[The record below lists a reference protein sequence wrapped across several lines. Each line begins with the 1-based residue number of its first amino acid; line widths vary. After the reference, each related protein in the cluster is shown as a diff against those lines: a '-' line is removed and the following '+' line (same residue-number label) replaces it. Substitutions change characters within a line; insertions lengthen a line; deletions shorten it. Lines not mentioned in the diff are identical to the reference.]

1 MQDMDWMRQFLSAPG
16 LGRKEA
22 RDSALVG
29 LRPADIRPSREYKS
43 SQKSVL
49 LGGQPVS
56 VVGDG
61 RAQERPLRGA
71 AGSASTLDGIFK

>member
-29 LRPADIRPSREYKS
+29 VRSTDFRASGEYKS
-43 SQKSVL
+43 SQRSVL
-49 LGGQPVS
+49 LGGKPVS

-61 RAQERPLRGA
+61 RASKREICG
-71 AGSASTLDGIFK
+71 AGSGLPALEGTFN